1 MKRCIVAGSIIFNAP
16 KDEVLLIKH
25 KKLGVWLPPGGHVE
39 AGEFPYEAAVREAKE
54 ETGLDIE
61 LLGSRAFDYSNDE
74 AATLVKPFATIYENV
89 PYKDERHIHFD
100 MVYLA
105 TSKSGEISLNRD
117 ESDGIRWFSY
127 NDVKNINTF
136 ENVRVCLMSAM
147 KEQTV

>member
-1 MKRCIVAGSIIFNAP
+1 MVAGSIIFNAQ

-61 LLGSRAFDYSNDE
+61 LFGSRAFDYSNDE
-74 AATLVKPFATIYENV
+74 AATLVKPFAIIYENV

-127 NDVKNINTF
+127 DDVKNINTF

>member
-105 TSKSGEISLNRD
+105 TSKSGEISLNHD

>member
-100 MVYLA
+100 MIYLA

-117 ESDGIRWFSY
+117 ESDEIRWFSY

>member
-1 MKRCIVAGSIIFNAP
+1 MVAGSIIFNAS

-25 KKLGVWLPPGGHVE
+25 KKLGVWLPPGGHIE

-61 LLGSRAFDYSNDE
+61 LLGSRAFNYSGDE
-74 AATLVKPFATIYENV
+74 AATLIKPFATIYENV
-89 PYKDERHIHFD
+89 PYKAEKHIHFD

-105 TSKSGEISLNRD
+105 TPKSGEVSLNRD
-117 ESDGIRWFSY
+117 ESDEIGWFNS
-127 NDVKNINTF
+127 DAVKGMNTF
-136 ENVRVCLMSAM
+136 ENVRMCILSAM